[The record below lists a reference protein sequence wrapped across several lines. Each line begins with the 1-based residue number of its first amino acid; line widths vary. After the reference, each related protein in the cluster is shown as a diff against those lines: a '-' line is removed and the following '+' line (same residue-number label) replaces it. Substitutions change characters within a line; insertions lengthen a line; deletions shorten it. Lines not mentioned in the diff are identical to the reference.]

1 MKRKIDFFAD
11 SSDTVS
17 SKKDLS
23 LYKFIFVLILVICAM
38 RIVFNVSS
46 NIEFVGFSTVLDL
59 LSKVPQPSTDINNW
73 FNSLNVESDI
83 PALELLGNFFLKPFQ
98 FLGFLVAGI
107 VQLVTTIG
115 YLFSNLLF

>member
-11 SSDTVS
+11 SNDTVFA
-17 SKKDLS
+17 KKDFS
-23 LYKFIFVLILVICAM
+23 LYKFIFVLILIICVM
-38 RIVFNVSS
+38 RIVFNFSS
-46 NIEFVGFSTVLDL
+46 NTEFVGFSTVLDL

-107 VQLVTTIG
+107 VQLVTTVG